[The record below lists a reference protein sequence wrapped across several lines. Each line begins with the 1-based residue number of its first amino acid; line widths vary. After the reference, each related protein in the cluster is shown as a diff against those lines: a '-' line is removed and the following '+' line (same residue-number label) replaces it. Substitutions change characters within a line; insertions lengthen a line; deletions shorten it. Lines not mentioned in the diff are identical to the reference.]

1 MRSSRPTTLATHG
14 MIATPHYLATS
25 AGLQVLEEGGTAMDA
40 VIAANAVLTVV
51 YPDQTAIGGDC
62 FFLAWDAGT
71 GETAAYNGSGPAS
84 RNADPLLL
92 VDLGWTA
99 MPAKGPFAVTIP
111 GTIDAWFAG
120 HERFGRLEMT
130 RLLAPAIG
138 LARDGFP
145 VSPRLAAAIAAQ
157 AELVSQWPGLQSL
170 VAPGGA
176 FPVAGATIRFPALAT
191 SLETIAREGRDAF
204 YTGAIAEQ
212 IVGTMEDVGGWID
225 AEDLAGYR
233 GEWVDSIAY
242 TYRGVTIRTTA
253 PNSQGLATLM
263 GLAMAE
269 REDLGSTWGAAG
281 HVHPLVE
288 AARRAYRVR
297 NATITDPRFVK
308 IDVPDMLSTP
318 AIDALWADYDPMQ
331 ATASDPHVAGDTV
344 YLCAVDADGNAV
356 SQIQSLFGAF
366 GSAVVAG
373 NTGILLQNRGSYFS
387 LNPDRVNVLA
397 PGKRTM
403 HTLMAS
409 MIFDGDVLRGPIGS
423 QGGDAQALI
432 NLQLMTNLI
441 DFGMEPQAAIEAP
454 RWLLPSADAL
464 ALHLEDGFP
473 AGTIQQLA
481 ARGHEPTLIGA
492 WNSGAGHAQ
501 MIMRDPDSGVLMG
514 GADPRADGA
523 AAGY

>member
-1 MRSSRPTTLATHG
+1 MRTSRPTTLATHG

-25 AGLQVLEEGGTAMDA
+25 AGLQVLEDGGSAMDA

-62 FFLAWDAGT
+62 FFLAWDAAS

-92 VDLGWTA
+92 VELGWTA

-111 GTIDAWFAG
+111 GTIDAWFAA
-120 HERFGRLEMT
+120 HERFGRLEMS
-130 RLLAPAIG
+130 RLLAPAIA

-145 VSPRLAAAIAAQ
+145 VSPRLAGAIAAQ
-157 AELVSQWPGLQSL
+157 AELISQWPGLQAL
-170 VAPGGA
+170 MMPGGSA
-176 FPVAGATIRFPALAT
+176 PASGSTIRFPALAT

-204 YTGAIAEQ
+204 YTGSIAEQ
-212 IVGTMEDVGGWID
+212 IVATMNDLGGWID

-233 GEWVDSIAY
+233 GEWVDPIST
-242 TYRGVTIRTTA
+242 TYRGVTIKTTA
-253 PNSQGLATLM
+253 PNSQGLATL
-263 GLAMAE
+263 LALRMAE
-269 REDLGSTWGAAG
+269 REDLGGSWGLAT
-281 HVHPLVE
+281 HLHPLVE

-297 NATITDPRFVK
+297 NAAITDPAFVD
-308 IDVPDMLSTP
+308 IDVDEWLSDAT
-318 AIDALWADYDPMQ
+318 IDELWADYDPGW
-331 ATASDPHVAGDTV
+331 ASAVDLHEAGDTV

-387 LNPDRVNVLA
+387 LNPNRVNVLA

-409 MIFDGDVLRGPIGS
+409 MIFDGEVLRGPIGS

-441 DFGMEPQAAIEAP
+441 DFGLEPQAAIEAA
-454 RWLLPSADAL
+454 RWLQPSSDERGL
-464 ALHLEDGFP
+464 LMEEGFP
-473 AGTIQQLA
+473 AGTVQQMA
-481 ARGHEPTLIGA
+481 ARGHEPTVIAG
-492 WNSGAGHAQ
+492 WNGSAGHAQ
-501 MIMRDPDSGVLMG
+501 MIMRDLVSGVLMG
-514 GADPRADGA
+514 GADPRADGS

>member
-25 AGLQVLEEGGTAMDA
+25 AGLQVLEDGGTAMDA

-62 FFLAWDAGT
+62 FFLAWDAAT
-71 GETAAYNGSGPAS
+71 GETSAYNGSGPAS
-84 RNADPLLL
+84 RNADPAFLL
-92 VDLGWTA
+92 DQGWTA

-120 HERFGRLEMT
+120 HERFGRLDMS
-130 RLLAPAIG
+130 RLLAPAIA

-145 VSPRLAAAIAAQ
+145 ISPRLAGAIANQ
-157 AELVSQWPGLQSL
+157 WELIGQWPGLQSM
-170 VAPGGA
+170 VMPSGEAPA
-176 FPVAGATIRFPALAT
+176 AGSTIRFPALAT

-204 YTGAIAEQ
+204 YTGSIAEQ
-212 IVGTMEDVGGWID
+212 IVTTMRDLGGWID
-225 AEDLAGYR
+225 AEDLAAYR
-233 GEWVDSIAY
+233 GEWVDPIST
-242 TYRGVTIRTTA
+242 TYRGVTIKTTA
-253 PNSQGLATLM
+253 PNSQGLATLL
-263 GLAMAE
+263 GLRMAE
-269 REDLGSTWGAAG
+269 QVEPVASWGAAS

-297 NATITDPRFVK
+297 DAAISDPDFVD
-308 IDVPDMLSTP
+308 IDVEAWLADAS
-318 AIDALWADYDPMQ
+318 IDDLWADYDPTM
-331 ATASDPHVAGDTV
+331 ASAGTPHAAGDTV

-373 NTGILLQNRGSYFS
+373 NTGILLQNRGAYFS
-387 LNPDRVNVLA
+387 LNPERANVLA

-409 MIFDGDVLRGPIGS
+409 MIFDGDVLRGPIGC

-432 NLQLMTNLI
+432 NLQLITNLV
-441 DFGMEPQAAIEAP
+441 DFGLEPQAAIEAA
-454 RWLLPSADAL
+454 RWLFPSSGDGL
-464 ALHLEDGFP
+464 LMEEGFP
-473 AGTIQQLA
+473 AGTVQQMA
-481 ARGHEPTLIGA
+481 ALGHAPTVIGG
-492 WNSGAGHAQ
+492 WSSGAGHAQ
-501 MIMRDPDSGVLMG
+501 MIMRDLVSGVLMG
-514 GADPRADGA
+514 GADPRADGS